1 VTQPVSLQG
10 GDIGGR
16 AATVVFGGVG
26 VALVTMFTAD
36 GAVDP
41 RPTSELAS
49 DLVAR
54 GMRAVLVCGT
64 TGEAATLTEA
74 ERATLVGAVRAMLPA
89 DVPVLAGTGA
99 PSARQAAALTTSAV
113 RAGADAVLAFPPPGS
128 RDLAGYYAAV
138 ATAAGDRPVLAYHFP
153 QVSAPGIAVEALTG
167 LPVAGVK
174 DSSGDPDRLL
184 DELAHYSGA
193 TYVGSSALLALAGPM
208 GAAGAIL
215 ALANIEPEACVAAFA
230 GDAAAQRRLAG
241 PHLAVKRGG
250 PAALKEL
257 LARGYGTGP
266 WIRG

>member
-1 VTQPVSLQG
+1 MEPSAAQR
-10 GDIGGR
+10 GDLDGSG
-16 AATVVFGGVG
+16 ATAVFAGVG
-26 VALVTMFTAD
+26 VALVTLFTAD

-41 RPTSELAS
+41 GPTSKLAS
-49 DLVAR
+49 ELVAR

-74 ERATLVGAVRAMLPA
+74 ERATLVGAVRTVLPA

-153 QVSAPGIAVEALTG
+153 LVSAPGVGVEALAG

-208 GAAGAIL
+208 GGAGAIL

-230 GDAAAQRRLAG
+230 GDATAQRRLAE
-241 PHLAVKRGG
+241 PHLVVKRGG
-250 PAALKEL
+250 PAALKEA
-257 LARGYGTGP
+257 LARSHGTGP
-266 WIRG
+266 WTRD